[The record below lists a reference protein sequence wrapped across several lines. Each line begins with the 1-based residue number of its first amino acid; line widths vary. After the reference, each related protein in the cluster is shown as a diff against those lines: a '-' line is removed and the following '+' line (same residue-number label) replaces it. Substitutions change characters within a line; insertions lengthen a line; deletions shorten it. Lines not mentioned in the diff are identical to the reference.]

1 MPEIMGKE
9 RVLRLLQDMLGY
21 AKADQTEISFMG
33 GESSLTR
40 FANNYIHQNVTESNT
55 AIKVRS
61 IFGQKIGTA
70 TGNSL
75 EPEALKELVARAEK
89 LAELQ
94 VEDPDF
100 KSLPGPNEHTP
111 ELTEPDAATYNA
123 DPQVRANGVGV
134 ICRKSAEKN
143 LIASGA
149 FRTQGSE
156 IAVVNSLGL
165 IAYHRGASSDL
176 ITVIMG
182 ESGSGY
188 ADRLSPTVSAINA
201 EEVAD
206 EAIDKAL
213 RSQNPQ
219 TLEPGEY
226 EVILEEYAVG
236 EMLLYMA
243 YLGLGALSVQEDRSF
258 MQLGRQL
265 MSPQITLSDDGHDP
279 QGIISPFD
287 AEGVTRQRVTLI
299 NKGVCE
305 AVVYDSYTAGREPGK
320 QNTGHSTGVQ
330 GELGPIPANLFMAAG
345 DSSKTEMLK
354 NTKRGLWVTRFHY
367 VNPLV
372 PDKAVLTGMTRDGT
386 FLIENGEIVGPV
398 KNFRFTQSAVEALN
412 GVQAVTRE
420 RRLQGGS
427 WFGGGFMVPA
437 LKIARFNFNSA
448 TEF

>member
-1 MPEIMGKE
+1 MPEIRGKE
-9 RVLRLLQDMLGY
+9 KVLRLLQDMLSY
-21 AKADQTEISFMG
+21 ATADQTEISFGG

-61 IFGQKIGTA
+61 VFGQKVGTA
-70 TGNSL
+70 NGNSL
-75 EPEALKELVARAEK
+75 EPAALKELVARAER
-89 LAELQ
+89 LARLQ
-94 VEDPDF
+94 VADPDF
-100 KSLPGPNEHTP
+100 KSLPGPNSAMAEVP
-111 ELTEPDAATYNA
+111 EPDEATYA
-123 DPQVRANGVGV
+123 TDPTVRANGVGV

-156 IAVVNSLGL
+156 NAVVNSLGL
-165 IAYHRGASSDL
+165 AAYYRGASSDI

-188 ADRLSPTVSAINA
+188 ADRLSPKVATINA
-201 EEVAD
+201 EAVAD

-213 RSQNPQ
+213 RSQNPT
-219 TLEPGEY
+219 TLAPGEY

-236 EMLLYMA
+236 EMLQYMA
-243 YLGLGALSVQEDRSF
+243 YLGLGALALQEGRSF

-265 MSPQITLSDDGHDP
+265 MSPLVTLYDDGYDP
-279 QGIISPFD
+279 RTIVSPFD
-287 AEGVTRQRVTLI
+287 AEGVARQRVNLI
-299 NKGVCE
+299 EQGVCK

-320 QNTGHSTGVQ
+320 QNTGHSIGMQ
-330 GELGPIPANLFMAAG
+330 GEIGPIPGNLFIEAG
-345 DSSKTEMLK
+345 DSSKAEMLK
-354 NTKRGLWVTRFHY
+354 QTKRGLWVTRFHY

-386 FLIENGEIVGPV
+386 FLIEKGEIVGPV

-412 GVQAVTRE
+412 AVQSISRE
-420 RRLQGGS
+420 RSLQGG
-427 WFGGGFMVPA
+427 FFPGGCFVPA
-437 LKIARFNFNSA
+437 LKIARFSFNSA